1 MCLLSASAG
10 FLRHNYDESSQMETV
25 MEHDSQKPNLANS
38 SDLMSNPDSTSHLDL
53 ANNPDLESQSFNSGQ
68 QAHNLDNSWHSI
80 PTKRSFIVLL
90 VVFSI
95 IMLSAFGAKNLY
107 FRGDYNIF
115 FEGTN
120 KQLMAFDEIQTTFAK
135 TDNLAIVVAPE
146 DGNVFTPETLTLMQ
160 NLTVDAWQIPYS
172 SRVDSLANYQHTE
185 AVEDDLL
192 VEDLLY
198 EEYEHTPERIAKVKQ
213 IALNEPLLKNALVS
227 ASGDVTIVNVTVQL
241 PEVDK
246 TAEVQEVIAAI
257 NTMIAKYQA
266 DYPSVEFH
274 KAGIIAMNNAFM
286 MSAQEDSSTLVP
298 LMLLVVLVFLTFMLR
313 SFFSV
318 VATLVV
324 IISSIVATMGLSG
337 WAGMFLSTATVN
349 VPTLVL
355 TLAVA
360 DCVHVIVTMRQ
371 AMQRGMEKAQAI
383 QYSIKL
389 NAMPIL
395 ITSVTTAIGFLM
407 MNMSDSPVLRDFGN
421 LSALGVIIACFLSVT
436 MLPAL
441 LKLLPVKTLPA
452 NEAAESK
459 VTFMDKLGDFVVANR
474 KALLPIST
482 LVIVS
487 AAALIPLNKVN
498 DESVKYFDTSSE
510 FRQAAD
516 FMEQTVSGMTTI
528 SIAVKT
534 NESQAIADPVFLQAI
549 GDFTDWLRVQPE
561 TDHVATLS
569 DVYMR
574 LNKNMHGD
582 DDSYYQLPLNRELAA
597 QYLLLYEMSLP
608 YGLDLNN
615 QINVDKSSIKMVL
628 TVDNLGS
635 VELVELEERI
645 YSWFAANAPQ
655 YEVVASSPSLMF
667 AHIGETNMASML
679 STLPITLVLISGLM
693 IFALRSVRLGVISLV
708 PNIAPAII
716 GFGLWALISGE
727 INLGLS
733 VVVTLT
739 LGIVVDDA
747 VHFLSKYQRARLE
760 GKSAE
765 EAVRCAFHTVGRAL
779 WITTVVLVAG
789 FSVLAMSSFRL
800 NSDMGLLSAIVIF
813 IALVVDFILLPS
825 LLMIF
830 DKQTHYAVKT
840 QHGSKPSTKSQP
852 SSTGELSTST
862 K

>member
-1 MCLLSASAG
+1 MSAPAG

-38 SDLMSNPDSTSHLDL
+38 SDLMSNPDSTS
-53 ANNPDLESQSFNSGQ
+53 QSSNSGQ

-95 IMLSAFGAKNLY
+95 IILSALGAKNLY

-146 DGNVFTPETLTLMQ
+146 DGNVFTPETLTLIQ

-371 AMQRGMEKAQAI
+371 AMQRGTEKAQAI

-421 LSALGVIIACFLSVT
+421 LSALGVLIACFLSVT

-441 LKLLPVKTLPA
+441 LKLLPVKRLSA
-452 NEAAESK
+452 NPKAADK

-474 KALLPIST
+474 KALLPVST
-482 LVIVS
+482 LVIVG

-549 GDFTDWLRVQPE
+549 GDFTEWLRVQPE

-747 VHFLSKYQRARLE
+747 VHFLSKYQRARME

-765 EAVRCAFHTVGRAL
+765 EAVRYAFHTVGRAL

-830 DKQTHYAVKT
+830 DKQTHYADKP
-840 QHGSKPSTKSQP
+840 QHESKPDTKPQP

>member
-1 MCLLSASAG
+1 MSASAD

-25 MEHDSQKPNLANS
+25 MKHDSQKPNLA
-38 SDLMSNPDSTSHLDL
+38 SNPDLT
-53 ANNPDLESQSFNSGQ
+53 SQSSNSAQ

-90 VVFSI
+90 VVFSV

-146 DGNVFTPETLTLMQ
+146 DGNVFTPETLTLIQ

-257 NTMIAKYQA
+257 NAMIDRYETQ
-266 DYPSVEFH
+266 YPNVEFH

-318 VATLVV
+318 LATLVV

-371 AMQRGMEKAQAI
+371 AMQRGMKKAQAI

-452 NEAAESK
+452 NEAAQNK

-482 LVIVS
+482 LVIVG

-516 FMEQTVSGMTTI
+516 FMEETVSGMTTI

-549 GDFTDWLRVQPE
+549 GDFTEWLRVQPE
-561 TDHVATLS
+561 TDHVATLT

-608 YGLDLNN
+608 SGLDLNN

-645 YSWFAANAPQ
+645 YSWFTANAPQ

-693 IFALRSVRLGVISLV
+693 IFALRSVRLGMISLV

-747 VHFLSKYQRARLE
+747 VHFLSKYQRARME

-765 EAVRCAFHTVGRAL
+765 EAVRYAFHTVGRAL

-813 IALVVDFILLPS
+813 IALVVDFVLLPS

-830 DKQTHYAVKT
+830 DKQTQYADKP
-840 QHGSKPSTKSQP
+840 QHESKPSNAELSRTTKSSP
-852 SSTGELSTST
+852 AGELSTST